1 MTPAAP
7 PARVL
12 AAFGCPGDPVPLA
25 GGQGEC
31 WRAGDVVL
39 KPAPDDAALLASVMA
54 DVVETP
60 AFRVARPVASA
71 DGWVCAGWTAWTFVP
86 GRHRDDRIADEVAV
100 CDAFHAA
107 LAHLPRPAFET
118 WSLYRQA
125 DAVAW
130 GEAAYDGG
138 GPGGP
143 LLDRLAAL
151 REPVGLPDQLV
162 HGDLGGNV
170 LFADGLPPAVID
182 PALYWRP
189 AAYARAVVVADAV
202 TWRGAD
208 PAVLDLA
215 PFGCVVR
222 AVAFRVAASA
232 GRGEGPRPAL
242 LRTVELLERRQGQ

>member
-1 MTPAAP
+1 VTAARP

-12 AAFGCPGDPVPLA
+12 AAFGCVGTPVPLP

-31 WRAGDVVL
+31 WRCGDVVL
-39 KPAPDDAALLASVMA
+39 KPAPDDAALIATVMNA
-54 DVVETP
+54 VVETP
-60 AFRVARPVASA
+60 AFRVARPVAA
-71 DGWVCAGWTAWTFVP
+71 PDGWVCACWPAWTFVA
-86 GRHRDDRIADEVAV
+86 GVHRDDRIADEVAV

-107 LAHLPRPAFET
+107 VAHLPRPAFET

-130 GEAAYDGG
+130 GESAFDRTA
-138 GPGGP
+138 PGGP

-151 REPVGLPDQLV
+151 REPVDLPDQLV

-182 PALYWRP
+182 LAPYWRP

-202 TWRGAD
+202 TWRGA
-208 PAVLDLA
+208 PESVLDAA
-215 PFGCVVR
+215 PFQCLVR
-222 AVAFRVAASA
+222 AVAYRVAVHARA
-232 GRGEGPRPAL
+232 GDLRAL
-242 LRTVELLERRQGQ
+242 RRTVDLLERRLA